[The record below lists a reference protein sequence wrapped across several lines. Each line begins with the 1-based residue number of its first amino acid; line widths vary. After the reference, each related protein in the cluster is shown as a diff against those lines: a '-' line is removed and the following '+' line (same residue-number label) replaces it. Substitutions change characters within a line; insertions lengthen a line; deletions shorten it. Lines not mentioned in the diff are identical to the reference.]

1 MSLQGKVAVVLGASA
16 EGGTGW
22 AIAEALAEAGAKVV
36 VAARNKPELDRL
48 AAKIGGVAVACDAG
62 SRADILALAEKTVET
77 YGPIDIAVNS
87 AALPVISL
95 IADVTEEQLQ
105 QGAEVNYFGHVWF
118 VKYMT
123 ERMNDGGAITLIS
136 SNSTT
141 QPQPPHF
148 AYACA
153 KSAMDCLVRYAALEY
168 GPCGIRVNSLLPGPI
183 KSAMARDLWAIP
195 GTEELYAR
203 HVPLGRIG
211 LPRDYA
217 DTVVFLSGPTF
228 ITGLNMQLNGGN
240 HLTGMPFL
248 EDIPTGQD
256 AYKSER
262 GI

>member
-1 MSLQGKVAVVLGASA
+1 MSLEGKVAVVLGASA

-36 VAARNKPELDRL
+36 VAARSKPDLDRL
-48 AAKIGGVAVACDAG
+48 AQRIGGLAVQCDAG
-62 SRADILALAEKTVET
+62 DREQIEALANATVDA

-95 IADVTEEQLQ
+95 IADVTPEQLQ
-105 QGAEVNYFGHVWF
+105 AGLDVNYIGHVWF
-118 VKYMT
+118 VRYMT
-123 ERMNDGGAITLIS
+123 ERMRDGGAITLIS

-168 GPCGIRVNSLLPGPI
+168 GPRGIRVNSLLPGPI
-183 KSAMARDLWAIP
+183 KSAMAKHLFEIP
-195 GTEELYAR
+195 GVEETYAK
-203 HVPLGRIG
+203 HVPLGRVG
-211 LPRDYA
+211 HPRDYA
-217 DTVVFLSGPTF
+217 DTVVFLSGPTY

-240 HLTGMPFL
+240 HLTGMPRL
-248 EDIPTGQD
+248 EDIPSGED
-256 AYKSER
+256 AYRSEKTA
-262 GI
+262 